1 MCACSPV
8 HLQPIGTQ
16 QGRCAPPPP
25 SMAAVALQPSGGG
38 EGDNGLPLLAA
49 SEGGGDVV
57 PSSAAAAPDA
67 VGDTAGG
74 AGSKAGLVGPGGG
87 GSSVLQGGGS
97 RGGMGSRKSS
107 GIDPVRKRLLL
118 SLRLRR
124 ISHVHTLACQFVA
137 ALYSPILLL
146 CTRFVVVFLPS
157 LMRIHSLA
165 SE

>member
-1 MCACSPV
+1 
-8 HLQPIGTQ
+8 
-16 QGRCAPPPP
+16 
-25 SMAAVALQPSGGG
+25 MAAVALQPSGGG

-87 GSSVLQGGGS
+87 GSSILQGGGS

-107 GIDPVRKRLLL
+107 GIDPVRNRLLL

-124 ISHVHTLACQFVA
+124 IIIHVHTLACQFVA